1 MIVIA
6 SCKDDYLDENL
17 KYIRAHNSDKK
28 ILIIQNIKDFNLDH
42 VSKKYSDLN
51 LTIINSDKNLREWG
65 SWWLAY
71 SLFPNESFYC
81 FIHDSMYLKQDI
93 SKFVPKK
100 ESEIFAFATMNG
112 WGNKKHAQN
121 PFAKSIFKK
130 IKVNK
135 KDIFNMKL
143 IFGCMFICKNSFM
156 KKMKKEGITEFYA
169 KDRNTACCSER
180 VFGVVVKHFKYSV
193 ASYTNNIPSGK
204 NEKGHANLGNR
215 VKSENDLFIKIR
227 SGRGYK

>member
-17 KYIRAHNSDKK
+17 KYIRAYNRDKK
-28 ILIIQNIKDFNLDH
+28 VLVIQNVKGENSEYI
-42 VSKKYSDLN
+42 SKKYDDLN
-51 LTIINSDKNLREWG
+51 LTIVNSDKNLREWG

-71 SLFPNESFYC
+71 SLFPNEKFYC
-81 FIHDSMYLKQDI
+81 FIHDSMYLKQNV

-100 ESEIFAFATMNG
+100 DSEIFAFATMNG
-112 WGNKKHAQN
+112 WGNKKHAKN

-130 IKVNK
+130 IKIK
-135 KDIFNMKL
+135 EKDVFNMKL
-143 IFGCMFICKNSFM
+143 IFGCMFICRNSFM

-180 VFGVVVKHFKYSV
+180 VLGVIVKHFKYRV
-193 ASYTNNIPSGK
+193 ISYTEKIPSGK
-204 NEKGHANLGNR
+204 NAKGVASLGNK
-215 VKSENDLFIKIR
+215 VKSENDLFVKIR
-227 SGRGYK
+227 SGRGHK